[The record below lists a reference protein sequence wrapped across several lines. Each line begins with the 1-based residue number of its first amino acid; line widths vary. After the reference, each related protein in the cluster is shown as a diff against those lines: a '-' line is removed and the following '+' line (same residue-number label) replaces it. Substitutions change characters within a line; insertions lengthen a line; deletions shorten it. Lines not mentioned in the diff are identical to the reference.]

1 MSSNFNQNS
10 QILMKTNLKPHN
22 KFQESFNV
30 FAAPFNFGN
39 ISLCLAQIMHQI
51 LLTYCFPCYSEV
63 LYLIISSFPHE
74 REVPNSFVTPL
85 LVLVLLIFF
94 TPQRATILEK
104 WSMEMKINKCNGR
117 NVFYNNYGIWWLS
130 WGKCLNR
137 L

>member
-1 MSSNFNQNS
+1 
-10 QILMKTNLKPHN
+10 MKTNLKPHN

-51 LLTYCFPCYSEV
+51 LLTYCFPGYSKV

-94 TPQRATILEK
+94 HSSKGNYTRKVISGNE
-104 WSMEMKINKCNGR
+104 NKQMQWKEC
-117 NVFYNNYGIWWLS
+117 FLQ
-130 WGKCLNR
+130 
-137 L
+137 